1 MITNEAVAD
10 SVPPIVTTSDR
21 DNINTT
27 NNNTNASLNNSNNP
41 SSRSVQPHARTP
53 GDGASDESTTTTVPA
68 TPVIPIPPA
77 DPDSEGLPKY
87 KRDLVAKQ
95 RILRAELQALQ
106 PQSGHCRLEVSRGEI
121 FEVCTVHSM
130 FHYLIFYI

>member
-1 MITNEAVAD
+1 MTQSTVITNEGVVD
-10 SVPPIVTTSDR
+10 SPPNVTTGDR

-27 NNNTNASLNNSNNP
+27 NNNTNVSVNNSNN
-41 SSRSVQPHARTP
+41 SSCRPIQGQQSPGNVRTP
-53 GDGASDESTTTTVPA
+53 GDGASDDSSNASVPVP
-68 TPVIPIPPA
+68 PVIPIPPP
-77 DPDSEGLPKY
+77 DVDSEGLPKY

-121 FEVCTVHSM
+121 FEVC
-130 FHYLIFYI
+130 